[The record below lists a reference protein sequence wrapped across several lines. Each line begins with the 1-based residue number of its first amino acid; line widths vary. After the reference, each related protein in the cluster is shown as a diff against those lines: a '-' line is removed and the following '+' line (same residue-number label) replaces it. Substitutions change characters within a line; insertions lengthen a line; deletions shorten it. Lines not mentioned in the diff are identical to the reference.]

1 MTIAGLIC
9 PICHPY
15 AAIIM
20 TDDQCVRQNNPHHD
34 AVRIH
39 EDLVPAALQQTPADL
54 LLKGGSV
61 LDVFTGRFRRVDL
74 AITHGIITGFAAA
87 EARQVIDVSG
97 RFLIPGLIDTHVHL
111 ESSQLAPSQF
121 ARAVLPHGTTTVIAD
136 PHEIANVLGM
146 EGVRFVLDATRDLP
160 LEVFVML
167 PSCVPATS
175 LETSGAEITSEQ
187 IAEML
192 TWPGVLGLG
201 EVMNVPGVLGQDKEM
216 LRKLATAAGS
226 PIDGHFPSGSG
237 PQLWGYVLSGPN
249 TDHESVTLDEA
260 QEKLSAGMHVL
271 IREGTVARNAAAL
284 APLLTAETAPFVHLC
299 TDDRH
304 PETLLRD
311 GHIDDVLRK
320 VLAAAPALAPEV
332 AVCAATIHAARAYG
346 LHDRGALA
354 PGYRADIAVL
364 HDLPSV
370 DVERTFVGGVEV
382 ARGGTCVVEI
392 EDSLPPLGEHPL
404 RVAETPSFAIPDLG
418 PSSKTVRAI
427 GVHPD
432 QVLTDAVLVRAS
444 EVHKEG
450 SSVTTSDSDAA
461 PDLLK
466 LAVLERHHGTG
477 NTGIGLVRGFGL
489 RQGALA
495 STVAHDSHNLVVVG
509 ADDDSM
515 RSAVRA
521 LVDCGGGQVVVR
533 GKERL
538 ALLPLPIAGLMT
550 DLPAGEVVRLQEA
563 LDAAARRLGCTL
575 PAPFM
580 TLSFLALPVIPT
592 LRLTDLGLVDVPQFE
607 IVPVVE

>member
-1 MTIAGLIC
+1 MAIAGLISPVC
-9 PICHPY
+9 DPY
-15 AAIIM
+15 AEITM
-20 TDDQCVRQNNPHHD
+20 TDDLSARQDEPVHK
-34 AVRIH
+34 ATRIR

-54 LLKGGSV
+54 LLKDGSV
-61 LDVFTGRFRRVDL
+61 LDVFTGRFRRTDL
-74 AITHGIITGFAAA
+74 AVTNGIITGFAAA
-87 EARQVIDVSG
+87 EARQIIDVSG

-121 ARAVLPHGTTTVIAD
+121 ARVVLPHGTTTVIAD

-146 EGVRFVLDATRDLP
+146 TGVRFVLDATRDLP

-167 PSCVPATS
+167 PSCVPATG
-175 LETSGAEITSEQ
+175 LETSGAKITSEQ
-187 IAEML
+187 IEEML

-201 EVMNVPGVLGQDKEM
+201 EVMNVPGVLGHDREM
-216 LRKLATAAGS
+216 LRKLEKASGA

-249 TDHESVTLDEA
+249 TDHESVTLEEA

-271 IREGTVARNAAAL
+271 IREGTVARNASAL

-304 PETLLRD
+304 PETLLRE

-346 LHDRGALA
+346 LRDRGALA

-364 HDLPSV
+364 RDLPSV
-370 DVERTFVGGVEV
+370 DVQRTFVGGVEV
-382 ARGGTCVVEI
+382 ARDGTCVAEI
-392 EDSLPPLGEHPL
+392 DDSLPSLGEHPL
-404 RVAETPSFAIPDLG
+404 LVAETPSFAIPGLG

-432 QVLTDAVLVRAS
+432 QVLTDTVLVQTS
-444 EVHKEG
+444 ELRPGG
-450 SSVTTSDSDAA
+450 SSIATSDPAA
-461 PDLLK
+461 DLLK

-477 NTGIGLVRGFGL
+477 NIGVGLARGFGL
-489 RQGALA
+489 QQGALA

-521 LVDCGGGQVVVR
+521 LVDCGGGQVVAR
-533 GKERL
+533 GNEQL
-538 ALLPLPIAGLMT
+538 ALLPLPIAGLMS
-550 DLPAGEVVRLQEA
+550 DLPADEVVRLQES

-592 LRLTDLGLVDVPQFE
+592 LRLTDLGLVDVLRFE
-607 IVPVVE
+607 IVSVVE

>member
-1 MTIAGLIC
+1 MAIAGLISPVC
-9 PICHPY
+9 DPY
-15 AAIIM
+15 AEITM
-20 TDDQCVRQNNPHHD
+20 TDDLSARQDEPVHK
-34 AVRIH
+34 ATRIR

-54 LLKGGSV
+54 LLKDGSV
-61 LDVFTGRFRRVDL
+61 LDVFTGRFRRTDL
-74 AITHGIITGFAAA
+74 AVTNGIITGFAAA
-87 EARQVIDVSG
+87 EARQIIDVSG

-121 ARAVLPHGTTTVIAD
+121 ARVVLPHGTTTVIAD

-146 EGVRFVLDATRDLP
+146 TGVRFVLDATRDLP

-167 PSCVPATS
+167 PSCVPATG
-175 LETSGAEITSEQ
+175 LETSGAKITSEQ
-187 IAEML
+187 IEEML

-201 EVMNVPGVLGQDKEM
+201 EVMNVPGVLGHDREM
-216 LRKLATAAGS
+216 LRKLEKASGA

-249 TDHESVTLDEA
+249 TDHESVTLEEA

-271 IREGTVARNAAAL
+271 IREGTVARNASAL

-304 PETLLRD
+304 PETLLRE

-346 LHDRGALA
+346 LRDRGALA

-364 HDLPSV
+364 RDLPSV
-370 DVERTFVGGVEV
+370 DVQRTFVGGVEV
-382 ARGGTCVVEI
+382 ARDGTCVAEI
-392 EDSLPPLGEHPL
+392 DDSLPSLGEHPL
-404 RVAETPSFAIPDLG
+404 LVAETPSFAIPGLG

-432 QVLTDAVLVRAS
+432 QVLTDTVLVQTSVLRPG
-444 EVHKEG
+444 G
-450 SSVTTSDSDAA
+450 SSIATSDPAA
-461 PDLLK
+461 DLLK

-477 NTGIGLVRGFGL
+477 NIGVGLARGFGL
-489 RQGALA
+489 QQGALA

-521 LVDCGGGQVVVR
+521 LVDCGGGQVVAR
-533 GKERL
+533 GNEQL
-538 ALLPLPIAGLMT
+538 ALLPLPIAGLMS
-550 DLPAGEVVRLQEA
+550 DLPADEVVRLQES

-592 LRLTDLGLVDVPQFE
+592 LRLTDLGLVDVLRFE